1 MREEHRQ
8 RIEFLC
14 ECGDTGEVMNGR
26 RISTTG
32 LMTNRVRGVIHSC
45 QVGLTRAGVRLR
57 VGERTDLRIRWPISQ
72 TDQRCFRIGEWVAAS
87 IPVDA
92 VRLEAGMFRRG
103 KARWNRW
110 IGRIVLVHPGEAEI
124 LYTVKIHGE
133 NWTLKGYGP
142 VIGARR
148 PSTTWDDVNV
158 VVDPQRIDLAIMNM
172 RPWQHESDLLLGPS

>member
-57 VGERTDLRIRWPISQ
+57 VGEANGSSYPLA
-72 TDQRCFRIGEWVAAS
+72 DQSDRS
-87 IPVDA
+87 SMLPN
-92 VRLEAGMFRRG
+92 RRMCRG
-103 KARWNRW
+103 D
-110 IGRIVLVHPGEAEI
+110 
-124 LYTVKIHGE
+124 Y
-133 NWTLKGYGP
+133 
-142 VIGARR
+142 
-148 PSTTWDDVNV
+148 
-158 VVDPQRIDLAIMNM
+158 
-172 RPWQHESDLLLGPS
+172 SDR